1 MAEKIAIQATVHG
14 LVQGVGFRYHT
25 RSMAVRIGVRGWVR
39 NNPDGT
45 VEIYAEGTSEEVGR
59 MENYLREGPPHAHVT
74 HLDVRRPIPSDT
86 YRNFSIE
93 Y

>member
-1 MAEKIAIQATVHG
+1 MAETIAIQATVHG

-25 RSMAVRIGVRGWVR
+25 RSTAARIGVCGWVR

-45 VEIYAEGTSEEVGR
+45 VEIYAEGTPDQVRR
-59 MENYLREGPPHAHVT
+59 MEDYLHAGPPHAHVT
-74 HLDVRRPIPSDT
+74 QVELRRPRATGT
-86 YRNFSIE
+86 YKTFSIE